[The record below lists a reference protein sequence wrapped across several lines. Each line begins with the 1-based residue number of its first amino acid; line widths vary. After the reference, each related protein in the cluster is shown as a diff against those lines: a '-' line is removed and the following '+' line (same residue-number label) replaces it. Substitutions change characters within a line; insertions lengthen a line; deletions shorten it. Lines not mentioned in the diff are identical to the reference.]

1 MRGGVFGMRGQTGHT
16 AVRVGGGGGIVSDWR
31 DDRERDF
38 STKSIPKRV
47 NVCPGKV
54 FSYIL
59 YVFKIKK
66 KPRGKMVERFS
77 L

>member
-1 MRGGVFGMRGQTGHT
+1 MECEVRPDTQLSASGGESYQIGEM
-16 AVRVGGGGGIVSDWR
+16 I
-31 DDRERDF
+31 EKEIF

-66 KPRGKMVERFS
+66 KPRGKTVERFLS
-77 L
+77 LY

>member
-16 AVRVGGGGGIVSDWR
+16 AVRVGGGGGESYLNGEMI
-31 DDRERDF
+31 EKEIF

-59 YVFKIKK
+59 YVFKI
-66 KPRGKMVERFS
+66 
-77 L
+77 

>member
-1 MRGGVFGMRGQTGHT
+1 MECE
-16 AVRVGGGGGIVSDWR
+16 VRPDTQLSASGGGGGIVSDWR

-66 KPRGKMVERFS
+66 KPRGKTVERFLS
-77 L
+77 LY

>member
-1 MRGGVFGMRGQTGHT
+1 MECE
-16 AVRVGGGGGIVSDWR
+16 VRPDTQLSASGGGGIISDWR

-66 KPRGKMVERFS
+66 KPRGKTVERFLS
-77 L
+77 LY

>member
-1 MRGGVFGMRGQTGHT
+1 MECE
-16 AVRVGGGGGIVSDWR
+16 VRPDTQLSASGGGGESYLTGEMI
-31 DDRERDF
+31 EKEIF

-66 KPRGKMVERFS
+66 KPRGKTVERFLS
-77 L
+77 LY